1 MKKTKLTRSL
11 MAACSIVA
19 LSAVM
24 YGCAHSGGDDAPD
37 EPVVDMPDTSLMDA
51 QDAAMDAATAAD
63 TAADTAEAAVAAQM
77 DNQQAN
83 SGAYA
88 LANEAARTARAA
100 ANAAQDASDD
110 AAATMDTGE
119 AEAAQAIAVAKQG
132 EAEAARDHTVRLAG
146 DVQMSQ
152 DALDNAGQEATA
164 LAAARTAA
172 SGAADAAKMAYE
184 AAEKAV
190 AAVEASQ
197 DAAQDSYDAAVVQRN
212 AAHQAYMDAM
222 SASDSAA
229 MAGSSGDA
237 EMYRDTAV
245 EKQGE
250 AVTAQGHAMTY
261 AGKVSDADTE
271 RTALSLAKMKADEA
285 AGMAEAAYERA
296 KTAAAAVAGSETAT
310 DEAKADAQS
319 ASINAR
325 IAAKLARDASDRAQT
340 AMDSEDAEAE
350 QIRAEAHQEN
360 AEGYRNTATG
370 IETVA
375 LEGDSDAEKL
385 EMAQT
390 GAMKAHTNAS
400 QHATD
405 ARQAAD
411 DVATLLGDTHP
422 SATTAA
428 DEAKKAEDAR
438 DEAERLSGLADATDD
453 PDMAAGY
460 RKKAE
465 DQETAALTALGQA
478 KHYLTLANVGVGA
491 SETQQIAASARQ
503 AGRHANA
510 AEDHY
515 DDAKASAASAQGE
528 VNKANASVTKAMRAR
543 TDVTNARKH
552 LMTAMTART
561 AANTARDNAKQAW
574 DDAVAARE
582 SARTS
587 TSVIVAEDHVD
598 TAFTAERTARDEND
612 TAEGKAGEAMA
623 AATSAE
629 TSANTHVLGLFI
641 LANAGLAAEADAD
654 VSESDLAA
662 LIRVRKSHRKQI
674 SEEIALAADSGDAEI
689 TDNSHDTTAVTSV
702 LWPYYASLGN
712 DNDFGGEGVD
722 ADTGPGEGKP
732 TITITIDV
740 TPYAMIHADPGD
752 DEEEGTD
759 DDVEANFT
767 VEESL
772 GDFAHAK
779 EISVDAGDPGEETM
793 RTRVLVFTDK
803 EQANA
808 PTGETTATL
817 VNIPVSASRIET
829 LGTPVN
835 DSQNYDAGE
844 YDHDGNSG
852 TDTLTGMFTCADE
865 ASCSIT
871 VVDGEVQSISGYR
884 FTSAA
889 DEVIVAAVA
898 STEDAS
904 YLAFGVWMQDDA
916 DEATLA
922 NRYDFGA
929 FAGGGTIADST
940 PVTLEGKAT
949 YRGSAA
955 GVKATESRVDFFSAD
970 ATLTANFGDDDDE
983 ATLSGKIHNIV
994 AGGESVAH
1002 DIYLDALDGNVGDN
1016 GNFDASRARMGDGE
1030 TGTDGNVT
1038 YPSNGTWS
1046 AQFYNP
1052 ATDDEA
1058 TDDVTEGPTNTA
1070 PGSVAGTF
1078 GVTMPDNPSTRDTS
1092 EETSFVGAFGAH
1104 KD

>member
-24 YGCAHSGGDDAPD
+24 YGCAHSGGDDAPA
-37 EPVVDMPDTSLMDA
+37 EPVVDMPEPDTSLMDA
-51 QDAAMDAATAAD
+51 QDAAMDGATAAD
-63 TAADTAEAAVAAQM
+63 TAADAAEAAVAAQM

-152 DALDNAGQEATA
+152 DALDNADQEAMA
-164 LAAARTAA
+164 LAAARVAA

-184 AAEKAV
+184 AAKRAV

-375 LEGDSDAEKL
+375 HEGDSDAEKL

-390 GAMKAHTNAS
+390 GAMTAYTNAS

-438 DEAERLSGLADATDD
+438 DEAKRLSGLADGTDD
-453 PDMAAGY
+453 PDMAADY
-460 RKKAE
+460 RTKAE
-465 DQETAALTALGQA
+465 TQETAALTALGQA

-510 AEDHY
+510 AEGHY

-528 VNKANASVTKAMRAR
+528 VNKANASVTKAVKAR

-552 LMTAMTART
+552 LMAAMTART

-598 TAFTAERTARDEND
+598 TAFTAERTARDGSD
-612 TAEGKAGEAMA
+612 TAEGKAGEAMT

-629 TSANTHVLGLFI
+629 TSANYQVVGL
-641 LANAGLAAEADAD
+641 LRMANALHIGGADTDVSQPDAVALRENRENHVMAVNTAIVAQANVAGNGGGEVTTASWPYENDATEDVMGDGLLTISVMPGTGTAVALTRADPDAD
-654 VSESDLAA
+654 PA
-662 LIRVRKSHRKQI
+662 
-674 SEEIALAADSGDAEI
+674 
-689 TDNSHDTTAVTSV
+689 
-702 LWPYYASLGN
+702 
-712 DNDFGGEGVD
+712 
-722 ADTGPGEGKP
+722 
-732 TITITIDV
+732 
-740 TPYAMIHADPGD
+740 
-752 DEEEGTD
+752 
-759 DDVEANFT
+759 VEANFK
-767 VEESL
+767 L
-772 GDFAHAK
+772 GDGLPDFSHEQYLGSDGTRIILFTDIERAK
-779 EISVDAGDPGEETM
+779 AATEGSSDSVDNVAVASYA
-793 RTRVLVFTDK
+793 RVDI
-803 EQANA
+803 
-808 PTGETTATL
+808 TGVIVAATATKAR
-817 VNIPVSASRIET
+817 NFP
-829 LGTPVN
+829 G
-835 DSQNYDAGE
+835 D
-844 YDHDGNSG
+844 YDHDGNALTPAYAGEFLCVTETCNVSLSG
-852 TDTLTGMFTCADE
+852 TTDQGLYDDTTEGNTKV
-865 ASCSIT
+865 T
-871 VVDGEVQSISGYR
+871 SISGYR
-884 FTSAA
+884 FSGVQNIPPV
-889 DEVIVAAVA
+889 DEMPDTTWL
-898 STEDAS
+898 S
-904 YLAFGVWMQDDA
+904 FGVWLT
-916 DEATLA
+916 ETVVPE
-922 NRYDFGA
+922 NTNTYEFGA
-929 FAGGGTIADST
+929 FADGGAAVTNTPAVMNGT
-940 PVTLEGKAT
+940 AT

-955 GVKATESRVDFFSAD
+955 GVKSTPARVDFFYAK
-970 ATLTANFGDDDDE
+970 
-983 ATLSGKIHNIV
+983 ATLSADFGTAETENAEITGKIHDIY
-994 AGGESVAH
+994 AGGVSVLH
-1002 DIYLDALDGNVGDN
+1002 DINLVLNADGADN
-1016 GNFDASRARMGDGE
+1016 IDTDGTFGGRARKGNPI
-1030 TGTDGNVT
+1030 TDPDTLDVS
-1038 YPSNGTWS
+1038 YPFEGMWS
-1046 AQFYNP
+1046 GQFYNAAANDT
-1052 ATDDEA
+1052 ATADVDESQ
-1058 TDDVTEGPTNTA
+1058 TTP

-1078 GVTMPDNPSTRDTS
+1078 GVTMMDDGDT
-1092 EETSFVGAFGAH
+1092 EDVNEQTSFVGAFGAH
-1104 KD
+1104 KDD